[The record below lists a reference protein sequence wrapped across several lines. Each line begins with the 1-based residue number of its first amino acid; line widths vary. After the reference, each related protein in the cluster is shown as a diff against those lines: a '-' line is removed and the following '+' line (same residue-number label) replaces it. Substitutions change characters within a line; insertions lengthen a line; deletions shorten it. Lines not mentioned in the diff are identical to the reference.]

1 MEMFVS
7 LLICFHLLFFG
18 SQEGGMQRAQHIS
31 RVDGLFG
38 LSLES

>member
-7 LLICFHLLFFG
+7 LLICFHLLD
-18 SQEGGMQRAQHIS
+18 SQERGMQRTQHIS